1 MSWRA
6 ALLGFLLLVPVFN
19 LLTVLALPSAINA
32 LVMHRI
38 AARAVEVA
46 VEPAVTPEAT
56 VRKAALIARAG
67 INVALPAPRAD
78 ASARTVVR
86 PSPDLLYTACVFDLT
101 RGPLHITASVQDSY
115 VSVSGFAA
123 DTSNFFALNDAEI
136 AADAEGE
143 KHINLLLTRDQ
154 TSALPNGAM
163 RIVAPSDRGLVLFRS
178 LITSE
183 AALTQLLAFQ
193 SQQRCEPL

>member
-1 MSWRA
+1 MNWRT
-6 ALLGFLLLVPVFN
+6 ALIGFLLLVPLFN
-19 LLTVLALPSAINA
+19 LLAVLVLPQAINA

-38 AARAVEVA
+38 AARGLDAA
-46 VEPAVTPEAT
+46 AANP
-56 VRKAALIARAG
+56 KAAAQHIARVG
-67 INVALPAPRAD
+67 INIALPAPRAD

-101 RGPLHITASVQDSY
+101 HGALHITAPVQASY

-136 AADAEGE
+136 AADAEG
-143 KHINLLLTRDQ
+143 KKRINLLLTRTQ
-154 TSALPNGAM
+154 AGALPEGAT
-163 RIVAPSDRGLVLFRS
+163 RIVAPSDRGLILFRS

-183 AALTQLLAFQ
+183 AALPQLQAFQ
-193 SQQRCEPL
+193 AQQRCEPFKG